1 MIFQN
6 KQKLNSGFSII
17 EVLVVIFILSLIGV
31 AVATFQKDVFSF
43 NTILSSSL
51 AAQDEARRAL
61 RIITAEVRPLSP
73 SSVGAYPIAEA
84 DPTSFIF
91 YNDIDSDQLKER
103 VRYFLDGKT
112 LKKGVIKPSGN
123 PLTYNPA
130 NEIISEIVHDVAN
143 GAAAIFNYY
152 DTNYDGTTPPLT
164 EPVNLLAVRLV
175 KVTIVIDEDP
185 NRSPG
190 PITLTTQVSMRNL
203 KDNL

>member
-143 GAAAIFNYY
+143 GATAIFNYY

-175 KVTIVIDEDP
+175 KVTIVIDKDP